1 MLSVSGEAGGHVIWS
16 RGRSRN
22 QLRLVSKRCANV
34 FSRKADE
41 YDLQER
47 TVTCRGLIE
56 VKRSMT
62 FLSQNVGLVRR

>member
-34 FSRKADE
+34 FSQKADE
-41 YDLQER
+41 YDLKGR
-47 TVTCRGLIE
+47 MVTCRGLI
-56 VKRSMT
+56 
-62 FLSQNVGLVRR
+62 